1 MGRNRRQ
8 SVEGQGQGQG
18 QGQAQ
23 VHDPEELRERLEGEE
38 AKAQGEERDYRALAE
53 EYGISNADNY
63 TDEGLKSLIAI
74 RERQDVAQKA
84 KEERVESFR
93 ESLGDHVVES
103 EQVSSAPGAA
113 DVGDS
118 ESDGG
123 HSDAD
128 AGESRGGEV

>member
-1 MGRNRRQ
+1 MGRNKRQ
-8 SVEGQGQGQG
+8 GAEDQGRGQV
-18 QGQAQ
+18 QAQ

-38 AKAQGEERDYRALAE
+38 AEAQGEERDYRALAE

-63 TDEGLKSLIAI
+63 TDEGLKSLISI

-84 KEERVESFR
+84 REERIEGFK
-93 ESLGDHVVES
+93 ESLGDYVVEP
-103 EQVSSAPGAA
+103 EQVSSTPGAA
-113 DVGDS
+113 DVGHS